1 MEIGIWEVK
10 SFDNNNEQIKW
21 GYFDTYEK
29 ARDFALAIIKA
40 DSQNNGYIEDE
51 FSEGISFEATDET
64 CTTMLKGSQD
74 FWTDSYTIYV
84 KKIK

>member
-1 MEIGIWEVK
+1 MEIGVWEVK
-10 SFDNNNEQIKW
+10 SIDNNDEQTQW

-29 ARDFALAIIKA
+29 ARDFALAVIKA
-40 DSQNNGYIEDE
+40 DSQNNGYVEDK
-51 FSEGISFEATDET
+51 FSEGISFEVTNKT

-74 FWTDSYTIYV
+74 YYKESYTIYI

>member
-10 SFDNNNEQIKW
+10 SIDDNYEQIKW
-21 GYFDTYEK
+21 GCFDTYER
-29 ARDFALAIIKA
+29 ARDFALAVIKA
-40 DSQNNGYIEDE
+40 DSQNNGYVEDE